1 MNTIPKFSGILLLA
15 TLLGCA
21 TMQSDGTGSQDP
33 SADTSASATASGASA
48 PMTTRA
54 DATVQTTQ
62 SPSTPHPL
70 EGLQFPEPR
79 PFSVPEVERF
89 EFNGI
94 EFFLLH
100 NPELPLVSLQV
111 VMQGGS
117 WMDPHEKTGL
127 ADLAGSVWRS
137 GGSVQYPEEELN
149 ELLESRAA
157 SIETSFGLT
166 SGSASLSVLSEDF
179 SSLLSI
185 FTDFLANPLFPEQR
199 LELERMRQLTAISR
213 RNENPGPVA
222 NREFRKLVYGGESVY
237 ARTAE
242 MATLQRITRD
252 DLIDFHSRVVQ
263 GSGMVVGVTGDY
275 DREQIHTQLR
285 EAFAGFDEHVADH
298 SELPEVEYTFEEGL
312 YFAHKGDMTQSQI
325 RLGHLAG
332 FRDNPDYAALQ
343 VLNEILSGGFSGRLL
358 QEVRTRQGLAYS
370 VFGVYASGI
379 HYPGIFYA
387 GLSTAAEN
395 TEQAVQATL
404 HEIRRLQQ
412 ERVSEEELEQTKER
426 IFNRIIFRYDSYG
439 RILGEQLGNHLNGL
453 PTDAF
458 DQYISEVQQVQV
470 EDIYRVA
477 NEYVHTDAL
486 KILIVGNR
494 ELIADQLESMGTY
507 TEVDISIPM
516 PGQAMNQ

>member
-1 MNTIPKFSGILLLA
+1 MNTVSNLTAMLLLA
-15 TLLGCA
+15 GLLGCA
-21 TMQSDGTGSQDP
+21 TMQTDTPASQDTTADDSASASTSAASAQMTATAGATAQDP
-33 SADTSASATASGASA
+33 S
-48 PMTTRA
+48 TR
-54 DATVQTTQ
+54 
-62 SPSTPHPL
+62 HPL

-79 PFSVPEVERF
+79 PFSIPEVERF

-111 VMQGGS
+111 VLQGGS
-117 WMDPHEKTGL
+117 WMDPHDKAGL
-127 ADLAGSVWRS
+127 AGLTGSVWRS
-137 GGSVQYPEEELN
+137 GGSVQYPDEELN

-157 SIETSFGLT
+157 SMETSFGLT
-166 SGSASLSVLSEDF
+166 SGSASLSVLSDDF
-179 SSLLSI
+179 SSLLPV

-199 LELERMRQLTAISR
+199 LDLERMRQLTAITR

-222 NREFRKLVYGGESVY
+222 NREFRKLIYGAESVY
-237 ARTAE
+237 ARSTE
-242 MATLQRITRD
+242 IATLQNITRD
-252 DLIDFHSRVVQ
+252 DLVDFHGRVVQ
-263 GSGMVVGVTGDY
+263 GSGMVVGVTGDFDQ
-275 DREQIHTQLR
+275 DRIHAQLR
-285 EAFAGFDEHVADH
+285 EAFGGFEEHVADH
-298 SELPEVEYTFEEGL
+298 GELPEVEYTFEEGL

-325 RLGHLAG
+325 RLGHIAG

-370 VFGVYASGI
+370 VFGMYSSGI
-379 HYPGIFYA
+379 RFPGIFYA

-412 ERVSEEELEQTKER
+412 ERVSEQELEQTKER

-439 RILGEQLGNHLNGL
+439 RILSEQLSNHLNGL
-453 PTDAF
+453 PADAF

-470 EDIYRVA
+470 DDIYRVA
-477 NEYVHTDAL
+477 NEYLNTDAL
-486 KILIVGNR
+486 KVLIVGNR
-494 ELIADQLESMGTY
+494 DLIADQLESMGPY
-507 TEVDISIPM
+507 TEVDLSIPM